1 MNNLNK
7 NLAKNLHKFNCETCD
22 FHTSNK
28 TNYDIHV
35 STRKHKN
42 KVVSNKFEQK
52 SCKILQE
59 HVCSNCNTSYKNR
72 SGLWYHLKKCKETKA
87 IINHL
92 IPDQDKHSAVVLDTE
107 NVLELIKQNQE
118 FKSLILDQQDKIL
131 GQQDKILEQ
140 QDKIIEL
147 AGKPTS
153 VTTTTNNNTNNFN
166 LNFFLNET
174 CKDAMNINDFIQNLN
189 IQLKELENV
198 GNNGYVVGISDIIVS
213 RIKGLEISKRP
224 LHCTDAKRETMYIK
238 NENEWNK
245 DNDDKSKLKNI
256 IGQVAKENMRKIPE
270 WREQNPECQDM
281 HNTKYEYCM
290 KLMRNS
296 LGELD
301 EKQDKMDEKI
311 IKNIAKQVTID
322 K

>member
-1 MNNLNK
+1 MYCCNL
-7 NLAKNLHKFNCETCD
+7 CD
-22 FHTSNK
+22 LITSKLTDYNRHVL
-28 TNYDIHV
+28 TN
-35 STRKHKN
+35 KHKKN
-42 KVVSNKFEQK
+42 VIINQNQQIATTIEQSIK
-52 SCKILQE
+52 CK
-59 HVCSNCNTSYKNR
+59 NCNKYYKER
-72 SGLWYHLKKCKETKA
+72 SGLWRHLKKCKDFLSTEPQKEELNKNT
-87 IINHL
+87 NTL
-92 IPDQDKHSAVVLDTE
+92 VLDTST
-107 NVLELIKQNQE
+107 VLEFMKQNQE
-118 FKSLILDQQDKIL
+118 FKSLIL
-131 GQQDKILEQ
+131 EQ
-140 QDKIIEL
+140 QNKIIEL
-147 AGKPTS
+147 SNKPNTINN
-153 VTTTTNNNTNNFN
+153 TNNTNNFN

-245 DNDDKSKLKNI
+245 DNEDKSKLKNI